1 MNEQSKTIAAGINS
15 DLASLKEGRNE
26 NLRIFSYEDG
36 EEGTY
41 VFHSLL
47 ALINER
53 EAYWKVDRTVS
64 LMRNENKHYTPSTQI
79 TIKYSLLPSSPLYS
93 H

>member
-41 VFHSLL
+41 VFDSLS
-47 ALINER
+47 ALSSGR
-53 EAYWKVDRTVS
+53 EA
-64 LMRNENKHYTPSTQI
+64 
-79 TIKYSLLPSSPLYS
+79 
-93 H
+93 